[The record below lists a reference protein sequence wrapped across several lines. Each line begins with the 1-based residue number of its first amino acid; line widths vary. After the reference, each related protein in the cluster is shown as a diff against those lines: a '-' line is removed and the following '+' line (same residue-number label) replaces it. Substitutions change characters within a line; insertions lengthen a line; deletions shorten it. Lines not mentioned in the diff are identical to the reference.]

1 MIMFKASEAEPK
13 NKIAGLFQFV
23 INKFNEMID
32 KVKKFIFDA
41 KNKSN
46 MKKLEQLARENPNKT
61 IEITTYDYSKV
72 HTEEKKLIK
81 KLKHEKDPEKR
92 KRMIYKFKGA
102 VKSLIIAA
110 PLGIAVPKLIMFI
123 NDKHFEYKRNM
134 ESLEYLRNSSKERY
148 KEYFA
153 QIHETHYYKDK
164 SENLAKQVAEQSSVL
179 RDMIKCGN
187 DVTSLS
193 MSEANDINKTV
204 VEAIKKLS
212 ADAKR
217 VEDKYSK

>member
-32 KVKKFIFDA
+32 KVKKFILDA

-81 KLKHEKDPEKR
+81 NSNMKKTLKNEKE
-92 KRMIYKFKGA
+92 
-102 VKSLIIAA
+102 
-110 PLGIAVPKLIMFI
+110 
-123 NDKHFEYKRNM
+123 
-134 ESLEYLRNSSKERY
+134 
-148 KEYFA
+148 
-153 QIHETHYYKDK
+153 
-164 SENLAKQVAEQSSVL
+164 
-179 RDMIKCGN
+179 
-187 DVTSLS
+187 
-193 MSEANDINKTV
+193 
-204 VEAIKKLS
+204 
-212 ADAKR
+212 
-217 VEDKYSK
+217 